1 MTEVVFVVML
11 MIVIVR
17 LLLKTSIKFLNSVQ
31 DDGDQNVFN
40 ENNEGDRRLAILMKM
55 TMVVTLM
62 MTPMVVL
69 AS

>member
-1 MTEVVFVVML
+1 MARV

-31 DDGDQNVFN
+31 DDGDENVFN

>member
-1 MTEVVFVVML
+1 MVMM
-11 MIVIVR
+11 MIVMVR
-17 LLLKTSIKFLNSVQ
+17 LLLKTPIKFLNSVQ

-40 ENNEGDRRLAILMKM
+40 ENKLGDRRLAILMKM

>member
-1 MTEVVFVVML
+1 MAKVM
-11 MIVIVR
+11 MVMVMVR
-17 LLLKTSIKFLNSVQ
+17 LLLKTPIKFLNSVQ
-31 DDGDQNVFN
+31 DDGDENVFN

-62 MTPMVVL
+62 MTPTVVL

>member
-1 MTEVVFVVML
+1 MVM
-11 MIVIVR
+11 MMMVMVR
-17 LLLKTSIKFLNSVQ
+17 LLLKTPIKFLNSVQ
-31 DDGDQNVFN
+31 DDGDENVFN
-40 ENNEGDRRLAILMKM
+40 ENNEGDRRLAILMKK

>member
-1 MTEVVFVVML
+1 MARV

-62 MTPMVVL
+62 VVL

>member
-1 MTEVVFVVML
+1 MARV

-69 AS
+69 GS

>member
-1 MTEVVFVVML
+1 MVM
-11 MIVIVR
+11 MMMIVR
-17 LLLKTSIKFLNSVQ
+17 LLLKTPIKFLNSVQ
-31 DDGDQNVFN
+31 YDGDENVFN

-55 TMVVTLM
+55 TTVVTLM

>member
-1 MTEVVFVVML
+1 MARV

-31 DDGDQNVFN
+31 DVGDENVFN

>member
-1 MTEVVFVVML
+1 MVMMVIVV
-11 MIVIVR
+11 VR
-17 LLLKTSIKFLNSVQ
+17 LLLKTSIKFSVFNSVQ
-31 DDGDQNVFN
+31 DDGDENVFN

-62 MTPMVVL
+62 MTPTVVL

>member
-1 MTEVVFVVML
+1 MVM
-11 MIVIVR
+11 MVMVR
-17 LLLKTSIKFLNSVQ
+17 LLLKTPIKFLNSVQ
-31 DDGDQNVFN
+31 DDGDGNVFN
-40 ENNEGDRRLAILMKM
+40 ENNKGDRRLAILM